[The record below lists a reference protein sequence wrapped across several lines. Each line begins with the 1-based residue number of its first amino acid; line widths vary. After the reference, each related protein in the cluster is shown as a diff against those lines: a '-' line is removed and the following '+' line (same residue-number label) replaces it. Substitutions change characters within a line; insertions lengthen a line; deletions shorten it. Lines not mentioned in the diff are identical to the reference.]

1 MATIIDNPKYGDGH
15 QIVLKEKLSAAIAE
29 KFLKFRYRKGA
40 VFSIYGKQD
49 LPKDIPVIN
58 LLTGEKIIFLKDESN
73 NIIKLQG
80 SASSINGS
88 FNHYSENAKSNTN
101 ILTEIKET
109 ISMEVFKEWIENK
122 KILNEDACVEISN
135 KIQNGLYDTLYYDS
149 AIKQLNALKPII
161 GSKTGYTYE
170 RQSADKTKNLYEVA
184 RRLSKKSND
193 NWNPADVWLI
203 KKSYKMQEL
212 YVSKNISELN
222 SKIALAWKNMD
233 IIPISLKQITK
244 PKASFSIIDPANMMN
259 MDLDLDLNF
268 AKVDLS
274 DTFANFILETKSG
287 FSVRCGFKASA
298 STLNVSLEGRFKGAG
313 YQLGAIDAKTF
324 GPHIRSKYNYTIRGG
339 VGVPTGSG
347 IPMAK
352 KELKAVFLKYGRISN
367 TISSYIEAESLVNSS
382 NDLTQKR
389 FVNLI
394 SYLYALTVAPKT
406 PKDFIETMKFCY
418 FSSKKI
424 TSNSCLYVIL
434 N

>member
-15 QIVLKEKLSAAIAE
+15 QIVLKEKLSASISE
-29 KFLKFRYRKGA
+29 KFLKFKYRKGA
-40 VFSIYGKQD
+40 VFSIYTKQD
-49 LPKDIPVIN
+49 IPKDTPVIN
-58 LLTGEKIIFLKDESN
+58 LLTGDKIIFLKDESN
-73 NIIKLQG
+73 NVIKLQG

-88 FNHYSENAKSNTN
+88 FNHYSQNAKSNTN

-109 ISMEVFKEWIENK
+109 ISMEIFKEWIENK
-122 KILNEDACVEISN
+122 KILSEEKCVDISN

-149 AIKQLNALKPII
+149 AIKQLEALKPII
-161 GSKTGYTYE
+161 KANSGYTYE
-170 RQSADKTKNLYEVA
+170 RQGIDKTKRLYEVA

-203 KKSYKMQEL
+203 RKSYKMDQL
-212 YVSKNISELN
+212 YASKNITELN
-222 SKIALAWKNMD
+222 SMIALAWKNMD
-233 IIPISLKQITK
+233 LIPISLKQITK
-244 PKASFSIIDPANMMN
+244 PKASFSVIDPDNMMN
-259 MDLDLDLNF
+259 MNLDIDLNF

-298 STLNVSLEGRFKGAG
+298 TTLNVSLEGRFKGAG

-324 GPHIRSKYNYTIRGG
+324 GPHIRSKYSYVVRSG
-339 VGVPTGSG
+339 VGMTSGSG
-347 IPMAK
+347 IQIAK
-352 KELKAVFLKYGRISN
+352 KELKSVFAKYKRISN
-367 TISSYIEAESLVNSS
+367 TISNYAEAEALLEVAS
-382 NDLTQKR
+382 DLTKKR

-394 SYLYALTVAPKT
+394 SYLYALTVAPRNVR
-406 PKDFIETMKFCY
+406 DFIETMKFCY

-424 TSNSCLYVIL
+424 TADSCLYVIL